1 MLNPADTAF
10 AARLAGV
17 LPEGSVRVP
26 EARYLEEPRGRWE
39 GKGGVLVLPRSTAE
53 VQAVVRACAEA
64 RVGIVPWGGGTGLVG
79 GQIMPDGPAPVILS
93 LERMA
98 AVRAVWP
105 EENALEV
112 EAGAT
117 LAAVQEA
124 AEAAGRLF
132 PLSLASEGTARIGGV
147 LATNAGG
154 IGVLRHGNAR
164 DLCLGVE
171 AVLADG
177 SLLGGLKRLRKDN
190 TGYDLRH
197 LLIGAEGTARIGGV
211 LATNAGGIGVLRY
224 GNARDLCLG
233 VEAVLADGSLLGGL
247 KRLRKD
253 NTGYDLR
260 HLLIGA
266 EGTLGIITAA
276 VLRMVPRPAVS
287 VTAMLV
293 VESPAAALR
302 LLTLCQGRVP
312 GMVSAF
318 ELIKRTGFEFLAEKM
333 PEVGCPFPAAPDWCV
348 LLELG
353 LPSVFEAEEVMA
365 GLYAEA
371 DEAGLVQDGVIAAS
385 EAQRQ
390 ALWRI
395 RESIPEA
402 NRLVGAV
409 SSHDISLPLSA
420 VPEFIPR
427 ADAALARIGAFR
439 INCFGHL
446 GDGNLHYNVFPV
458 PGESRKDHEGSRDAI
473 KTCVHDLVHEMG
485 GSVSAEHGIGRL
497 KVGDLERYGDPGKV
511 AAMRAVKAALDPLGI
526 LNPGAVLR

>member
-1 MLNPADTAF
+1 MLNPADAAF
-10 AARLAGV
+10 AATLAAL
-17 LPEGSVRVP
+17 LPEGTVRAP
-26 EARYLEEPRGRWE
+26 EPRHLEEPRGRWR
-39 GKGGVLVLPRSTAE
+39 GQGGVLVLPRSVAE

-79 GQIMPDGPAPVILS
+79 GQVMPDGPAPVILS

-98 AVRAVWP
+98 AVRHVWP
-105 EENALEV
+105 EENVLEV

-124 AEAAGRLF
+124 AAGAGRLF
-132 PLSLASEGTARIGGV
+132 PLSLAS
-147 LATNAGG
+147 
-154 IGVLRHGNAR
+154 
-164 DLCLGVE
+164 
-171 AVLADG
+171 
-177 SLLGGLKRLRKDN
+177 
-190 TGYDLRH
+190 
-197 LLIGAEGTARIGGV
+197 EGTARIGGV

-233 VEAVLADGSLLGGL
+233 VEAVLADGSVMGGL

-260 HLLIGA
+260 NLMIGA
-266 EGTLGIITAA
+266 EGSLGIITAA
-276 VLRMVPRPAVS
+276 VMRMVPRPAVQ

-293 VESPAAALR
+293 VENPAAALR
-302 LLTLCQGRVP
+302 LLTLCQNRVP

-333 PEVGCPFPAAPDWCV
+333 PEVGCPFDAVPDWCV

-390 ALWRI
+390 GLWRI

-409 SSHDISLPLSA
+409 SSHDISLPLSE
-420 VPEFIPR
+420 VPAFIGR
-427 ADAALARIGAFR
+427 ADAALAAIGAFR

-446 GDGNLHYNVFPV
+446 GDGNLHYNVFPA
-458 PGESRKDHEGSRDAI
+458 PGRSRKDHEAERDRI
-473 KTCVHDLVHEMG
+473 KTCVHDLVHDMG
-485 GSVSAEHGIGRL
+485 GSVSAEHGVGRL
-497 KVGDLERYGDPGKV
+497 KVGDLVKYGDPGRL

-526 LNPGAVLR
+526 LNPGAVLGQGGI